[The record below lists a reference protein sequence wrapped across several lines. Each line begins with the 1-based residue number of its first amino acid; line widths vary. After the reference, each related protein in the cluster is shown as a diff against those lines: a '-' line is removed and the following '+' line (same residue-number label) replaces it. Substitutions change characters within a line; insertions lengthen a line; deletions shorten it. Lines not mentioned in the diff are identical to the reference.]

1 LHALDIR
8 PFFLFGLLPECNGRI
23 FLELP
28 FLVCD
33 LVGMYFKLFGE
44 FRNRLVALQGSQSDF
59 CFEY

>member
-8 PFFLFGLLPECNGRI
+8 PFFFFWLFPERNGRI

-28 FLVCD
+28 FPVGD

-44 FRNRLVALQGSQSDF
+44 FRNRLVALQGRQGDF
-59 CFEY
+59 CLEY